1 MPAKNRIRVL
11 YCLLTILFCALA
23 VRLAYLMNMHS
34 VQITEAAGQ
43 QGSTTL
49 TVSCGTGVIY
59 DCNLQKLVND
69 TQKYVAVVQPSPEG
83 VAAVLPHVLDRK
95 AFYQSIA
102 YGKPFTCL
110 VDTAAIDSEDVRVFT
125 VPIRNGTHQL
135 AQHLI
140 GYLQNGVGV
149 SGLEAAYDSY
159 LRSISATASVTFS
172 VDGSGAVLSGEKK
185 QVRQG
190 GQVSAGLVT
199 TLHKTIQTICEE
211 EGAALEKGVVLVMD
225 CSNGDV
231 LGLAS
236 FPNYDSTHLE
246 DALQDPDSPLINRAC
261 YAYNVGS
268 IFKLVTAADAKSE
281 GLAEGFRQYCT
292 GSISVGTQLF
302 RCHDTQGHGWQTMKT
317 AMMHSCNPYFIAL
330 SQKLSSEKL
339 LQTAKAFGFGEAWM
353 LADGIPVAG
362 GTLPTR
368 SQMDLPAEQANFCFG
383 QGVLTATPLQIG
395 RFTCA
400 IANGGMLPTPRCIK
414 GKTKDGITLYET
426 TKPVMRQAV
435 SSDLAAYLQ
444 SLMVFAAMENS
455 DFQGKPDHMSVG
467 AKTSTAQT
475 GRYDENGVEYC
486 HGWVTGFFPAEQ
498 PQYTVTVL
506 AEDGGY
512 GNEAAAPIFRS
523 VIERITEELYLED
536 VS

>member
-1 MPAKNRIRVL
+1 
-11 YCLLTILFCALA
+11 
-23 VRLAYLMNMHS
+23 
-34 VQITEAAGQ
+34 
-43 QGSTTL
+43 
-49 TVSCGTGVIY
+49 
-59 DCNLQKLVND
+59 
-69 TQKYVAVVQPSPEG
+69 
-83 VAAVLPHVLDRK
+83 
-95 AFYQSIA
+95 
-102 YGKPFTCL
+102 
-110 VDTAAIDSEDVRVFT
+110 
-125 VPIRNGTHQL
+125 
-135 AQHLI
+135 
-140 GYLQNGVGV
+140 
-149 SGLEAAYDSY
+149 
-159 LRSISATASVTFS
+159 
-172 VDGSGAVLSGEKK
+172 
-185 QVRQG
+185 
-190 GQVSAGLVT
+190 
-199 TLHKTIQTICEE
+199 
-211 EGAALEKGVVLVMD
+211 
-225 CSNGDV
+225 
-231 LGLAS
+231 
-236 FPNYDSTHLE
+236 
-246 DALQDPDSPLINRAC
+246 
-261 YAYNVGS
+261 
-268 IFKLVTAADAKSE
+268 
-281 GLAEGFRQYCT
+281 
-292 GSISVGTQLF
+292 
-302 RCHDTQGHGWQTMKT
+302 
-317 AMMHSCNPYFIAL
+317 
-330 SQKLSSEKL
+330 
-339 LQTAKAFGFGEAWM
+339 M

-426 TKPVMRQAV
+426 TEPVMRQAV

-444 SLMVFAAMENS
+444 SLMVFAAMENP